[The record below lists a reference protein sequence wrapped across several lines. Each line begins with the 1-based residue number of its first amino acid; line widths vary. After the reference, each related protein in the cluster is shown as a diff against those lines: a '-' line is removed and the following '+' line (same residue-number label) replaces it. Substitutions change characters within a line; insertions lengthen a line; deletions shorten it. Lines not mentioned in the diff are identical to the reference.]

1 MPVTIFKGNEA
12 SAANTSDGLRA
23 GSAAL
28 SKELSEAFGTVGL
41 LVLGGEPLT
50 SKRLVTVGTSEALAM
65 PRVVLVSHTARRDDL
80 GAFNATSCKLL
91 FVASGTV
98 NVLFT
103 RDERLCANRR
113 LADAAAEAFLVPL
126 PTLVLHLLGSS
137 AENFATAVTSSGV
150 HRVVART
157 AEDLLGLGSELLVD

>member
-1 MPVTIFKGNEA
+1 VPVTIFKGNEA

-28 SKELSEAFGTVGL
+28 SKELSKAFGTVGL

-50 SKRLVTVGTSEALAM
+50 SQRLVAVGASEALAM
-65 PRVVLVSHTARRDDL
+65 PRVVLISHAARRDDL
-80 GAFNATSCKLL
+80 GAFNAASGKFL

-98 NVLFT
+98 NVLFA
-103 RDERLCANRR
+103 RDERLCANGR

-137 AENFATAVTSSGV
+137 AEDFAAAVASSGV
-150 HRVVART
+150 HRIVARA
-157 AEDLLGLGSELLVD
+157 AEDLLGLGSKLLVD